1 MCSQMYKDEDVGMRA
16 DSVPTACLLA
26 GRAHVSLATPA
37 SSCATQD
44 TQTHRH
50 TDTRTDRQAGV
61 ENKCW
66 VSPCKHS
73 RSKSASATTRTKPA
87 TAATTKPTAA
97 TATAKA
103 AHSGVIL
110 IGFFGLLSRRAR
122 VCVCCV

>member
-1 MCSQMYKDEDVGMRA
+1 MLEC
-16 DSVPTACLLA
+16 VPTACQQ
-26 GRAHVSLATPA
+26 RACSQAEFMCHWPCLHHPA
-37 SSCATQD
+37 PHR
-44 TQTHRH
+44 THRH

-97 TATAKA
+97 TACAKA

-110 IGFFGLLSRRAR
+110 IGPFGLLSRRAR
-122 VCVCCV
+122 VCVLCVSV